1 MYAGQ
6 DENSNFWLPILNG
19 LKKHGVEDILVIC
32 GEGLIEFDQVI
43 EHVFRRRRFGSVSF
57 IRSGTQ

>member
-19 LKKHGVEDILVIC
+19 LKKHGVEDILVVC

-43 EHVFRRRRFGSVSF
+43 DEYSVASEPLNPLQRA
-57 IRSGTQ
+57 IHSE